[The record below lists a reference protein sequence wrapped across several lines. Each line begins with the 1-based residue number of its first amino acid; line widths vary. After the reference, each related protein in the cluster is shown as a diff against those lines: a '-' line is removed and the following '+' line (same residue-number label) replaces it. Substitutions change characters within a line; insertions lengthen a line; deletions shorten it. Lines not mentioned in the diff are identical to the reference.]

1 MIYALSNKTTFNGNG
16 IFSRFSS
23 DRNTVKTYYVM
34 LIILGDIVAYF
45 ISNPHVNFI
54 FHPERDM
61 HRESK

>member
-1 MIYALSNKTTFNGNG
+1 MIYAQSNKITFNGDG

-34 LIILGDIVAYF
+34 LIILGDIIAYF
-45 ISNPHVNFI
+45 ISNHHVDFI
-54 FHPERDM
+54 LHAERDM